1 MSVLKP
7 YRFYLKAE
15 IERRAFDLLMRM
27 QRVPNF
33 APRWPFEASLV
44 ADFLDLGV
52 VWDRIEADSE
62 GAIAARILP
71 HERQIEINEEILDLP
86 QGFQESTIAHEIGHW
101 VLHVNQQ
108 EVDGAARQLELDL
121 GNAGELAAASEGPFV
136 CRGAIGLSKVESI
149 EWQAQYFATCLL
161 MPRHVLEEKRSG
173 RDLTKWSDLYAIAKE
188 LGVTISNL
196 NHRLKDLGWIH
207 IPQGTRQI
215 YLGTAQPQGQA
226 RLFG

>member
-1 MSVLKP
+1 MSLLKP
-7 YRFYLKAE
+7 YRFYSKAE
-15 IERRAFDLLMRM
+15 IERRATDMLSRM

-52 VWDRIEADSE
+52 VWDRIPADAE

-71 HERQIEINEEILDLP
+71 HERLLEINEEILKLP

-101 VLHVNQQ
+101 VLHVNQD
-108 EVDGAARQLELDL
+108 EVDGAAKQLELAL
-121 GNAGELAAASEGPFV
+121 GNTGGPPDETFV
-136 CRGAIGLSKVESI
+136 CRGAIANSKVESI

-161 MPRHVLEEKRSG
+161 MPRFILEQKREG
-173 RDLTKWSDLYAIAKE
+173 RDLTKWSHLYALASE

-207 IPQGTRQI
+207 IPKGTRKI
-215 YLGTAQPQGQA
+215 YPGMPVAEGQT